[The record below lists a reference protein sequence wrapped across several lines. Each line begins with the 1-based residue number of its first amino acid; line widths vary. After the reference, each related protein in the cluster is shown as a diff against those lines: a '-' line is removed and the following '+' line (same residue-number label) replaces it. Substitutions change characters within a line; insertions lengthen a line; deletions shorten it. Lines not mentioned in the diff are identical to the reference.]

1 MFCRNCGELIYD
13 ETEMCPYCG
22 EPTENHTTKK
32 VKQVQEKEENSM
44 AIIGFVASLFP
55 FIGII
60 LGLIFSSIAL
70 WRVKN
75 YNAKGR
81 GFAVA
86 GLTIAGI
93 PCAILLIWL
102 FVDTYIR

>member
-1 MFCRNCGELIYD
+1 MFCRHCGELIYD
-13 ETEMCPYCG
+13 DTEVCPYCAKS
-22 EPTENHTTKK
+22 TENHTTKK
-32 VKQVQEKEENSM
+32 VNQVQGQEENSM
-44 AIIGFVASLFP
+44 AIIGFVSSLFP
-55 FIGII
+55 LIGIV

-70 WRVKN
+70 WRVKK

-102 FVDTYIR
+102 FVDMYIR